1 MTAVRI
7 AERVASLGLPGSSTE
22 PIAVDAE
29 VGAAL
34 LAELSRHRVL
44 GLFVR
49 GVEAGLIHA
58 DDSVVHQAVGMH
70 DAVMSQTMRIEIAAI
85 HASTLFTDAGI
96 DHRLLKGS
104 ALAHTCA
111 TSPSDRSFRDVDVL
125 VGAGDISKAVHLL
138 IGQGAVR
145 LQPELRLGYD
155 QRFAKSVTMR
165 LNDVEIDL
173 HRTLC
178 PGPFGVWM
186 RPDDLFVLK
195 QNMSLGGVSIPT
207 LDRTDHLLHAC
218 YHAALG
224 QVDPV
229 LSNLRDVALLAT
241 SDADVPGGSGTRYDA
256 ERFDGTVAR
265 WRGRAVIRR
274 AVGLVN
280 GRLDVEMPES
290 LGEYLHELV
299 DASELAAI
307 DPYLADDHDGRFAA
321 LAPSTL
327 RALPMSDRAA
337 YALAVGLP
345 DGTRPSDRALS
356 LLARRR
362 QR

>member
-1 MTAVRI
+1 MNAVRI
-7 AERVASLGLPGSSTE
+7 AERIASLGLPGSSTE
-22 PIAVDAE
+22 PIVVDAQ

-34 LAELSRHRVL
+34 LAELSKHRVL

-58 DDSVVHQAVGMH
+58 DESVVAEAVGAH

-85 HASTLFTDAGI
+85 RTSVLLADAGI
-96 DHRLLKGS
+96 DHRLLKGA

-111 TSPSDRSFRDVDVL
+111 TNPSDRSFRDVDVL
-125 VGAGDISKAVHLL
+125 VAARDISKAVQLL
-138 IGQGAVR
+138 IGGGATR

-165 LNDVEIDL
+165 LDDVEIDL

-186 RPDDLFVLK
+186 WPDDLFLLK
-195 QNMSLGGVSIPT
+195 QEISLGGVSIPS
-207 LDRTDHLLHAC
+207 LDRTDHLVHAC

-229 LSNLRDVALLAT
+229 LSNLRDIALLA
-241 SDADVPGGSGTRYDA
+241 SSAADSPDDTGAHYDA
-256 ERFDGTVAR
+256 ERFDGTVSR
-265 WRGRAVIRR
+265 WKGRAVIRR

-280 GRLDVEMPES
+280 NRLDVVMPES
-290 LGEYLHELV
+290 LGKYLHEPV

-307 DPYLADDHDGRFAA
+307 DPYLTEDPKGRFAA

-327 RALPMSDRAA
+327 RALPLSDRAA

-345 DGTRPSDRALS
+345 DGTRPRDRVSS
-356 LLARRR
+356 LVKRRR
-362 QR
+362 

>member
-1 MTAVRI
+1 MTAARI
-7 AERVASLGLPGSSTE
+7 AERVVSLGLPGSSSD
-22 PIAVDAE
+22 PIE
-29 VGAAL
+29 VGPEVAAAL
-34 LAELSRHRVL
+34 LAELSKHRVL

-58 DDSVVHQAVGMH
+58 SESVIEEAVGAH
-70 DAVMSQTMRIEIAAI
+70 DTVMGQTMRIEIAAI
-85 HASTLFTDAGI
+85 RTSVLLADAGI
-96 DHRLLKGS
+96 DHRLLKGA

-111 TSPSDRSFRDVDVL
+111 TNPSDRSFRDVDVL
-125 VGAGDISKAVHLL
+125 VAARDISKAVQLL
-138 IGQGAVR
+138 IGGGATR

-186 RPDDLFVLK
+186 WPDDLFLLK
-195 QNMSLGGVSIPT
+195 RTISLGGVSIPS
-207 LDRTDHLLHAC
+207 LDRTDHLVHAC

-224 QVDPV
+224 QADPV
-229 LSNLRDVALLAT
+229 LSNLRDIALLAGAGPDT
-241 SDADVPGGSGTRYDA
+241 ETGYDV
-256 ERFDGTVAR
+256 ERFDGTVER
-265 WRGRAVIRR
+265 WKGRAVIRR
-274 AVGLVN
+274 AVGLVKA
-280 GRLDVEMPES
+280 RLDVELPES
-290 LGEYLHELV
+290 LGRYVHEPV

-307 DPYLADDHDGRFAA
+307 GPYLTGDANGRFAA

-327 RALPMSDRAA
+327 RALPLSDRAA

-345 DGTRPSDRALS
+345 DGTRPRDRVSS
-356 LLARRR
+356 LVKRRR
-362 QR
+362 